1 MKEKISAVNCKPRVK
16 GGGFFFLCD
25 LTYFIIKGHNTWR
38 PQTVMWSHCMEVVR
52 TSSVRDWGL
61 EGRESE
67 FSDGR
72 RGEQG
77 QSEREREGGKDE
89 SILVPG

>member
-1 MKEKISAVNCKPRVK
+1 
-16 GGGFFFLCD
+16 
-25 LTYFIIKGHNTWR
+25 
-38 PQTVMWSHCMEVVR
+38 MWSHCMEVVR

-77 QSEREREGGKDE
+77 KSEREREGGKNK